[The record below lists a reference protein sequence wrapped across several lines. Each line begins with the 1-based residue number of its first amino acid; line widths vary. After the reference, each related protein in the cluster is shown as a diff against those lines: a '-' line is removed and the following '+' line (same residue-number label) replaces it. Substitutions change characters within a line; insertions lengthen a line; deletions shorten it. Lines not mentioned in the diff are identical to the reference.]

1 MNIFHWNRGNLL
13 QELHLPGI
21 PYQMMLL
28 LMNLTT
34 RLIYRMSQK
43 SLTSYDSFFH
53 INKVSIKCHFFDD
66 MGKTVYLNF
75 NGLTSVNSLCSI
87 SGQKMTKKG
96 RFLCSYKL
104 IIRSFCQVD
113 RYQSLY
119 GTTIQMRATFSLC
132 FRSIASIPFELF
144 FS

>member
-87 SGQKMTKKG
+87 PSQEMIKKG
-96 RFLCSYKL
+96 RFPCPYKL
-104 IIRSFCQVD
+104 IERSLRVVD
-113 RYQSLY
+113 QSQNLY
-119 GTTIQMRATFSLC
+119 GTTIQMMPIFSLC
-132 FRSIASIPFELF
+132 FKSIALIVFELF
-144 FS
+144 